1 MWGASQS
8 KEIDPMSNSPGRSAE
23 PAAAVFVAV
32 VLAAAGLHCDHG
44 LPEKQDRPA
53 PASRALPP
61 ALEMT
66 DAQAGILSRLMPEP
80 RIINTHE
87 HLMDRPPALARLE
100 ETNRR
105 VGIVSTALVA
115 SSRFTFYLDKSGFV
129 DHHDNNEFLCRLARE
144 HPGRYY
150 AFVTF
155 DPEEDDIVGQLEA
168 YMRRGATGVKLYTG
182 HGAET
187 GDGRPFHV
195 CPLDDRKLLPLYDYC
210 QAHRIPICLHINM
223 RKFAAEARRVF
234 QRYPDLPIIVPHCAL
249 WSGKLSKLD
258 KLLTDYPA
266 LLTDLSFGWWY
277 TVEAFR
283 RFDASPAAYREFII
297 KHQDRFLFGTDVVIT
312 AAKTKSAAALTD
324 FFLSYRCVLELE
336 EFDFRDRKGER
347 YRFRG
352 LALPEEVVRKIY
364 RGNFEKL
371 LERTGRFRTIGQR
384 WSDASRWVA
393 SADVEW
399 GTPTGVV
406 LGLIPVPVCSCRL
419 GRDRFGVQLVW
430 GTART
435 EVRGS

>member
-1 MWGASQS
+1 MG
-8 KEIDPMSNSPGRSAE
+8 NSPRRSADR
-23 PAAAVFVAV
+23 ATAVLLAV
-32 VLAAAGLHCDHG
+32 VWATACLHCDRG
-44 LPEKQDRPA
+44 SPERQDRPA
-53 PASRALPP
+53 SASQAPAPASQ
-61 ALEMT
+61 MT
-66 DAQAGILSRLMPEP
+66 DAQARTLSRLMPEP

-87 HLMDRPPALARLE
+87 HLMDHPQALAWLE

-155 DPEEDDIVGQLEA
+155 DPEEDDIVGKLEA
-168 YMRRGATGVKLYTG
+168 YMGRGATGVKLYTG
-182 HGAET
+182 HGAKT

-210 QAHRIPICLHINM
+210 QAQRIPICLHINM
-223 RKFAAEARRVF
+223 GKFAAEARRVF
-234 QRYPDLPIIVPHCAL
+234 ERYPDLPIIVPHCAL

-277 TVEAFR
+277 TVPAFR
-283 RFDASPAAYREFII
+283 RFDASPPAYREFII

-312 AAKTKSAAALTD
+312 AAKSKSAAALTD

-347 YRFRG
+347 YHFKG
-352 LALPEEVVRKIY
+352 LALPKEVVRKIY
-364 RGNFEKL
+364 RGNFERL
-371 LERTGRFRTIGQR
+371 LERTGRSRTIGQR
-384 WSDASRWVA
+384 QSARSPWVA
-393 SADVEW
+393 SVRSESATVN
-399 GTPTGVV
+399 GVV
-406 LGLIPVPVCSCRL
+406 LGFHRL
-419 GRDRFGVQLVW
+419 S
-430 GTART
+430 TAW
-435 EVRGS
+435 